1 MRHPLSAIEALS
13 RLASAVLTGHNAG
26 GSLIL
31 ELTNCQ
37 RKTYIVPYIEV

>member
-13 RLASAVLTGHNAG
+13 KFVSAVLTGHNAG
-26 GSLIL
+26 VSLIL